1 MVFLCNFL
9 FILWYILSSNVSYS
23 AFLQEGLTTH
33 FVAKISRRAWVW
45 PLLQIWFRVLLANR
59 DMDLLWKMNF
69 CVIIPTLTGV
79 EVMQRNAQVT
89 DFADPQLVSVEMK
102 SDGLDCFSNRYS
114 TCLTFLLMNTRC
126 HYMREG
132 SIVSSKLQP
141 SVLKFRSTP
150 MNDKLFIGSFIRIVA
165 LRGILHLALSFPSFP
180 IGQDS
185 SDVDGECAGGGV
197 DGFLDGEL
205 RRL

>member
-1 MVFLCNFL
+1 M
-9 FILWYILSSNVSYS
+9 
-23 AFLQEGLTTH
+23 
-33 FVAKISRRAWVW
+33 
-45 PLLQIWFRVLLANR
+45 
-59 DMDLLWKMNF
+59 
-69 CVIIPTLTGV
+69 
-79 EVMQRNAQVT
+79 
-89 DFADPQLVSVEMK
+89 SVGMK

-114 TCLTFLLMNTRC
+114 TCLSFLLMNARR

-132 SIVSSKLQP
+132 SIVSSKVQP

-150 MNDKLFIGSFIRIVA
+150 MNDKLFIGSFIRIVT
-165 LRGILHLALSFPSFP
+165 LRGILHLALNFPSFP

-185 SDVDGECAGGGV
+185 SDVDGECTGGGV